1 MKVISRHWQ
10 GVARPEEADNYIAH
24 LQHETFPSLSE
35 IDGFVGASILRRT
48 TDIGAEFLIVTKWQ
62 SMEAIRQ
69 FAGNAA
75 HIAVVPA
82 VVQAMM
88 IEYDKEVAHYEVV
101 ENYAG

>member
-1 MKVISRHWQ
+1 MRVVSRHWK
-10 GVARPEEADNYIAH
+10 GVARLEEAGNYIAH

-35 IDGFVGASILRRT
+35 IDGFVSASILRRT

-69 FAGNAA
+69 FAGNTA